1 MRPTAWLTF
10 LYWDLRAHPGRAVV
24 LATCTALGCF
34 LSALAFQALVY
45 LRTDLRPWIESL
57 FPAERL
63 VVRAGELDLA
73 FLRFET
79 GALTPETRDQIA
91 ALPGVRRVLGQV
103 PARFPVSANAK
114 INRID
119 FSFDTDIVLHGV
131 PVELLQF
138 DLEPGTRFAWTPGS
152 TEPVPVAV
160 SSYFLDMYNLGLA
173 EGTGMPKLSR
183 AAALGREFTMIVGES
198 TLGLA
203 TSKGTPRHISCRVV
217 ALSSNP
223 FLVGVSAPVEFVEY
237 WNREMGGDPAP
248 KFSLLHVDV
257 ADARDIDATVDAIRA
272 LRVRVEQP
280 GTSLE
285 PVRAALGGL
294 EKGLGLA
301 VLLVVTL
308 AVVGIVSTAT
318 VGLRERRAIWGIRRT
333 GGTTRAALLSLVA
346 AEAALIGMAG
356 AAVALAGLV
365 TTLAVLRA
373 MVGEWMEQIA
383 SIPGTPLALSPT
395 AAWATVGLALVL
407 VLVPALAGA
416 GALCRRE
423 PADLLREQNA

>member
-1 MRPTAWLTF
+1 
-10 LYWDLRAHPGRAVV
+10 
-24 LATCTALGCF
+24 
-34 LSALAFQALVY
+34 
-45 LRTDLRPWIESL
+45 
-57 FPAERL
+57 
-63 VVRAGELDLA
+63 
-73 FLRFET
+73 
-79 GALTPETRDQIA
+79 
-91 ALPGVRRVLGQV
+91 VLGQV

-131 PVELLQF
+131 PVELLQS
-138 DLEPGTRFAWTPGS
+138 DLEPGTRFEWTPGS

-203 TSKGTPRHISCRVV
+203 ARNATPKHISCRVV

-223 FLVGVSAPVEFVEY
+223 FLVGVSAPVEFVEH

-257 ADARDIDATVDAIRA
+257 ADTRDMDATIDAIRA
-272 LRVRVEQP
+272 LRVRVERP
-280 GTSLE
+280 GTTLE

-294 EKGLGLA
+294 ESGLGLV
-301 VLLVVTL
+301 VLLVVAL
-308 AVVGIVSTAT
+308 AVVGIVSTAS
-318 VGLRERRAIWGIRRT
+318 VGLNERRAIWGIRRT

-346 AEAALIGMAG
+346 AEAILIGLVG
-356 AAVALAGLV
+356 ASAALAGLAV
-365 TTLAVLRA
+365 TLALLRA
-373 MVGEWMEQIA
+373 LVGEWMEQIA
-383 SIPGTPLALSPT
+383 SIPATPLTLSPT
-395 AAWATVGLALVL
+395 AAGVTLGLALLL
-407 VLVPALAGA
+407 VLVPALATTWP
-416 GALCRRE
+416 LCRRE
-423 PADLLREQNA
+423 PADLLREQNI